1 MYLAMKNLKINR
13 EKLTNNLLKEIKAV
27 IASTSNSGTARL
39 QKDLDLF
46 CKKRDKLLEL
56 YMEGNIEKTEFL
68 TEREKIDTQINEIK
82 SQLDS
87 IENGN
92 TLKAQQEQLL
102 EDIEK
107 TIIELLNG
115 VEYED
120 AFYQKILDKMV
131 IVDKNTVDLYLN
143 ILPERWKFTVG
154 KTVDPI
160 YKCASVEHDVPISVS
175 IPIGSL

>member
-1 MYLAMKNLKINR
+1 MKNLKINR
-13 EKLTNNLLKEIKAV
+13 EKLTKNLLREIKTV
-27 IASTSNSGTARL
+27 ISSTSNHGTIKL
-39 QKDLDLF
+39 QKDLDLL

-68 TEREKIDTQINEIK
+68 TERAKIDTQINEIK

-87 IENGN
+87 IENSK
-92 TLKAQQEQLL
+92 TLKAQQDQLL

-131 IVDKNTVDLYLN
+131 VVDKNTIDLYLN
-143 ILPERWKFTVG
+143 ILPEKWRFTVG

-160 YKCASVEHDVPISVS
+160 YKCASVEQDLPISVR
-175 IPIGSL
+175 IPMGSL